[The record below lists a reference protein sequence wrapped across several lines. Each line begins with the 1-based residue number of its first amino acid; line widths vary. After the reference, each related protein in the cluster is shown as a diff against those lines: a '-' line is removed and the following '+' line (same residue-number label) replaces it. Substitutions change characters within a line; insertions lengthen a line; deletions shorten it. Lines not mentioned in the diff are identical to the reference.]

1 MNNKGAGS
9 IFCLISALLTCTTLC
24 VMFVLV
30 SAGCGRQNIN
40 SNNPDTKV
48 GWRLCELQEDQGK
61 EPIGNAIPQWVM
73 MNEDHIPLYAVT
85 SSDIDRFNEFAKA
98 NFPAFCDPAWTQEQS
113 DSVYLGNGIEL
124 FELDDFEPESRVVY
138 YPVITNGVIVS
149 GYQIF
154 ETLENLEMG
163 SQMSPFLV
171 NQLNQLMKLTT
182 ENDPL
187 ILGVNRDNVIGII
200 GNDYYILDYDHMYE
214 KAIAEDKIPVISKDT
229 VINAMNIF
237 CEERTADVDDWV
249 MVDR

>member
-1 MNNKGAGS
+1 MNNKVRMRIVMDRIAA
-9 IFCLISALLTCTTLC
+9 ITLC
-24 VMFVLV
+24 AMFVLV
-30 SAGCGRQNIN
+30 SVGCGRQNIN
-40 SNNPDTKV
+40 PNNPDTKV
-48 GWRLCELQEDQGK
+48 SWRLCELQEDQGK

-73 MNEDHIPLYAVT
+73 TNEDHIPLYAVT

-98 NFPAFCDPAWTQEQS
+98 NFPAFCDQAWTQEQS
-113 DSVYLGNGIEL
+113 DAVYLGNGIEL

-138 YPVITNGVIVS
+138 YPVIMNGVIVS

-154 ETLENLEMG
+154 ETLDNLEME

-200 GNDYYILDYDHMYE
+200 GNDYYILDYDHLY
-214 KAIAEDKIPVISKDT
+214 KKTIAEDKIPVISKDT

-249 MVDR
+249 MFDR